1 MVPSVVMTMP
11 MVECSAITFRVPISA
26 ASVMGISWSYQ
37 GVVTIRGVSSSIWPM
52 APFTMYPTQSI
63 SRTENLAPSGS
74 WIWAASS
81 GTNLG
86 SAVMMVRP
94 EPLWGSSSRARSLR

>member
-1 MVPSVVMTMP
+1 MVPSVVTTMP
-11 MVECSAITFRVPISA
+11 MVECSAMTFRVPISA
-26 ASVMGISWSYQ
+26 ASVMGISWSNQ
-37 GVVTIRGVSSSIWPM
+37 GVVTIRGASSSVLADGPLHHV
-52 APFTMYPTQSI
+52 AHAVDEPHGAD
-63 SRTENLAPSGS
+63 APSGS

-94 EPLWGSSSRARSLR
+94 EPLWGSSSRARSFR

>member
-37 GVVTIRGVSSSIWPM
+37 GVVTIRGASSSIWPM
-52 APFTMYPTQSI
+52 APFTM
-63 SRTENLAPSGS
+63 
-74 WIWAASS
+74 
-81 GTNLG
+81 
-86 SAVMMVRP
+86 
-94 EPLWGSSSRARSLR
+94 

>member
-26 ASVMGISWSYQ
+26 ASVIGISWSYQ
-37 GVVTIRGVSSSIWPM
+37 GVVTSSIWPM

-63 SRTENLAPSGS
+63 SRTEKLAPSGS

-94 EPLWGSSSRARSLR
+94 EPL